1 MSAGTTAAPKFH
13 DRLPP
18 HSSRLVQVMQAA
30 LSILGLAALA
40 LVMALTYTRSRR
52 RRRDVSLAER
62 IDAILPQTQCGQCG
76 YPGCQPYAEAIAKGE
91 ADINQCPPGGAAG
104 IRKLA
109 RLLDREIKPLS
120 AAHGVEQPRAVAF
133 IDEQLCIGCTLCIQ
147 ACPVDAIVGAAKQMH
162 TIVASLCT
170 GCALCLPPCPVD
182 CIRMLPLAQRQ
193 PLTFWLTRGAKREA
207 DAARQRFKNR
217 NLRLERERQEK
228 AARFLARAETGTAA
242 TDPKKAL
249 IAAAIERAR
258 LQKEQ
263 VKPQNVTDLS
273 PETRASI
280 AAIEARRVSPNHASD
295 RAADRTAEG
304 TNTPP
309 AEEP

>member
-1 MSAGTTAAPKFH
+1 MSQVIAIKEPSNGGKVTI
-13 DRLPP
+13 D
-18 HSSRLVQVMQAA
+18 HS
-30 LSILGLAALA
+30 
-40 LVMALTYTRSRR
+40 
-52 RRRDVSLAER
+52 
-62 IDAILPQTQCGQCG
+62 
-76 YPGCQPYAEAIAKGE
+76 QPYAVAVTLQGSADFLFHRWNAEAVDEKAAAAKNSKAKKTDDVESYVYRDDAGFICIPGE
-91 ADINQCPPGGAAG
+91 YLRG
-104 IRKLA
+104 
-109 RLLDREIKPLS
+109 
-120 AAHGVEQPRAVAF
+120 
-133 IDEQLCIGCTLCIQ
+133 
-147 ACPVDAIVGAAKQMH
+147 AIVGAAKQMH

-170 GCALCLPPCPVD
+170 GCALCLAPCPVD